1 MKKLLLSAIACVAF
15 AGTANAQI
23 SDSLLCNAD
32 ADAYADRLKD
42 QGYDQ
47 ETIDARRA
55 GYYAGCMEQKK
66 KQRGE
71 DLAPKPVII
80 APRPK
85 IGDGDGGVIIR
96 F

>member
-1 MKKLLLSAIACVAF
+1 MKNGNKKFYLINPS
-15 AGTANAQI
+15 
-23 SDSLLCNAD
+23 
-32 ADAYADRLKD
+32 
-42 QGYDQ
+42 
-47 ETIDARRA
+47 DARRA

-85 IGDGDGGVIIR
+85 IGDGGVIIR